1 MLYKW
6 GRKVKNFNRILVL
19 SGYRENFNM
28 RYFYFKRSSTS
39 KFWLSDANMNFE
51 EYIRISHYVILVGY
65 MRIRR
70 FSQCCL
76 RSKQYSNLV
85 HSLWVRKRKLDKVV
99 MVKLGVF
106 LVIFMAM
113 DSRDKVFNGHFSF
126 IGNHCLWNH
135 GHLILILR
143 RMLRPFQFSFT

>member
-1 MLYKW
+1 M
-6 GRKVKNFNRILVL
+6 KNFNRILVL

-70 FSQCCL
+70 F
-76 RSKQYSNLV
+76 
-85 HSLWVRKRKLDKVV
+85 
-99 MVKLGVF
+99 
-106 LVIFMAM
+106 
-113 DSRDKVFNGHFSF
+113 
-126 IGNHCLWNH
+126 
-135 GHLILILR
+135 
-143 RMLRPFQFSFT
+143 